1 MDEVILMNH
10 QVINYVVE
18 VKVLLLALKID
29 NGFGSAKEVKVNI
42 LFLVKLLLLR
52 LPLKEMDSVDQ
63 QMDEVIWINRQV
75 VNCVA

>member
-10 QVINYVVE
+10 QVINYAVE

-29 NGFGSAKEVKVNI
+29 NGFGSAKEVEVNI

-63 QMDEVIWINRQV
+63 QMDEVIWINRQKV
-75 VNCVA
+75 IYVA